1 VRWGCTVPEAWLE
14 RPSLGCHRAFDL
26 LGAEAACVGPPTAVL
41 ASSAFYAREV
51 VRRLDGQVL
60 LHLPRDPGLGEG
72 ELKAVLGPEVDW
84 ARLRVAS
91 SIMDSAMAEAQTL
104 VWAEPERDTWQA
116 ILAYVRNVGPGA
128 LLVLGTT
135 WLRRLLPEWQAPDAL
150 RAAAPLGSLRRI
162 SAALPGLGYAV
173 SATYGFHG
181 PRSLLWGTAS
191 RLPAVLGRD
200 DLVDR
205 CFAGMRDDLVTRG
218 WQARCATVWLLVA
231 NDSVHRG

>member
-1 VRWGCTVPEAWLE
+1 MPEAWLE
-14 RPSLGCHRAFDL
+14 RPSLGYHHAFDL
-26 LGAEAACVGPPTAVL
+26 MAAEAARMEPPTAVL

-60 LHLPRDPGLGEG
+60 LHLPRDPGLSEA

-84 ARLRVAS
+84 ARLRAAS

-104 VWAEPERDTWQA
+104 VWAEPEKDTWQT
-116 ILAYVRNVGPGA
+116 ILADVGNVGPSA

-135 WLRRLLPEWQAPDAL
+135 WLRRLLPEWQAADRLP
-150 RAAAPLGSLRRI
+150 AAGPVASTRRMTT
-162 SAALPGLGYAV
+162 ALPRIGYAV
-173 SATYGFHG
+173 SAIYGFHG

-191 RLPAVLGRD
+191 RLPAMLGRD

-205 CFAGMRDDLVTRG
+205 CFAGTRQHVVSSG
-218 WQARCATVWLLVA
+218 WAGRLCPACLIVARRKGQWNT
-231 NDSVHRG
+231 R